1 MQFEWS
7 VPTLRDRI
15 VQGALLHVMEP
26 IFERDFAP
34 QSYGFRP
41 GKGCK
46 DALRRVNEL
55 LKGGHYWVVD
65 ADLKSYFDTIPQ
77 GRLMDRIREKI
88 ADGRVLKLLDQM
100 LQVGVMDSAKGW
112 QPTDQGTPQGR

>member
-46 DALRRVNEL
+46 DALRRVDKL
-55 LKGGHYWVVD
+55 LESGYHWVVD
-65 ADLKSYFDTIPQ
+65 ADLKGYFDSILSSFGPA
-77 GRLMDRIREKI
+77 GS
-88 ADGRVLKLLDQM
+88 RVCRPLAVAPNK
-100 LQVGVMDSAKGW
+100 
-112 QPTDQGTPQGR
+112 